1 MGTNISAHL
10 YMIATVTAFSLF
22 TAYQFLSFGRFV
34 CASESKMRPYPSCM
48 YWRLCAYMMEM
59 IATSFFFAYCVSNF
73 EHWFLFSRG
82 LDNRAI
88 LSYNTTSAE
97 EGQGSS
103 LLFADRFY
111 LTTCLSSLGMSLT
124 TCSGRYVSSLLSIR
138 FFSKDEAIF
147 ERFCHLKSMT
157 TYQSFGTWIWPHL
170 WP

>member
-1 MGTNISAHL
+1 MNHIHKNLLIKQKSISCVQEIL
-10 YMIATVTAFSLF
+10 YHITKYRPRPVDKGGYMNNSI
-22 TAYQFLSFGRFV
+22 FLVYGYII
-34 CASESKMRPYPSCM
+34 PYKCNSVNTL
-48 YWRLCAYMMEM
+48 WK
-59 IATSFFFAYCVSNF
+59 TFFFAYCVSNF

-124 TCSGRYVSSLLSIR
+124 TCVGWRVPSP
-138 FFSKDEAIF
+138 FSMQSFSASEAIF
-147 ERFCHLKSMT
+147 ECF
-157 TYQSFGTWIWPHL
+157 
-170 WP
+170 